1 MTFNRS
7 GWQFYFDPGKTTQW
21 RCGSCRK
28 GHLASLKETVKKFET
43 AASIRAAKRMQD
55 WHPDMTEGRFTARF
69 RCSQCKEV
77 VGVVG
82 SYDVAEVSTQ
92 VAEDDWDMVQTW
104 TFRPWL
110 FTQAPVLFEI
120 PHKTPT
126 EVRKRIEE
134 SFSLL
139 WCDRPACGNRIRT
152 AVEDILTDRKI
163 TRFKRKKG
171 KGKKGRL
178 IRRSLH
184 ERIKEFEAKELDLAN
199 QLMAIKWLGNAGS
212 HPGALT
218 DGDLLD
224 AYQILS
230 HAIDELY
237 SPQSKQFA
245 TIVKTIVKSKKP
257 RSARKRRRKRKKS

>member
-1 MTFNRS
+1 MTFDRS
-7 GWQFYFDPGKTTQW
+7 GWRFHFYPGTTAQW

-28 GHLASLKETVKKFET
+28 GYLVSLKDTVSEFET
-43 AASIRAAKRMQD
+43 AASIFAAKTTQD
-55 WHPDMTEGRFTARF
+55 WYPELTEGRFTNRF
-69 RCSQCKEV
+69 RCSKCKEV

-82 SYDVAEVSTQ
+82 SYSVEEDHVQVS
-92 VAEDDWDMVQTW
+92 EDDYELIEIK
-104 TFRPWL
+104 TFRPWF
-110 FTQAPVLFEI
+110 FTQAPILFEI
-120 PHKTPT
+120 PPQTPLD
-126 EVRKRIEE
+126 VQKRVEE

-171 KGKKGRL
+171 KGKKGKL

-184 ERIKEFEAKELDLAN
+184 ERIEEFEAKEPDLAN

-212 HPGALT
+212 HPGALA

-230 HAIDELY
+230 HAIDQLY
-237 SPQSKQFA
+237 SPQSKQVA
-245 TIVKTIVKSKKP
+245 SIAKTIVKSKKP
-257 RSARKRRRKRKKS
+257 RSARRRRRKRKKS

>member
-7 GWQFYFDPGKTTQW
+7 SWRFYFHPGQTTQW
-21 RCGSCRK
+21 RCGSCGK
-28 GHLASLKETVKKFET
+28 GYLASLKETVSKFET
-43 AASIRAAKRMQD
+43 ATSIRAAQLEQ
-55 WHPDMTEGRFTARF
+55 TEGRFTARF

-82 SYDVAEVSTQ
+82 SYSVTQDYVQ
-92 VAEDDWDMVQTW
+92 VAEDDWEMEQFW
-104 TFRPWL
+104 TFRPAF

-120 PHKTPT
+120 PRRTPT

-171 KGKKGRL
+171 KL

-184 ERIKEFEAKELDLAN
+184 ERIEEFEAKELDLAN

-218 DGDLLD
+218 DSDLLD
-224 AYQILS
+224 AYDILS
-230 HAIDELY
+230 HALDQLY
-237 SPQSKQFA
+237 SPKSKQVA
-245 TIVKTIVKSKKP
+245 AIAKAIVKSKKP
-257 RSARKRRRKRKKS
+257 RSARKRRRKRKKKSG